1 MALCVQDYACTMVVS
16 HLLVLPEVCLDG
28 DGEGLVLQFA
38 GVQEL
43 LQELSL
49 PPPLLCQ
56 GGHLWGTLHCQLG
69 MQSWGEEDVSTVY
82 TLRGV
87 LHWSCTRFTSQ
98 IQSIHLEGNEGDEG
112 GEAS

>member
-1 MALCVQDYACTMVVS
+1 MALHNTDCTCTMVAS

-28 DGEGLVLQFA
+28 DGDGIVLQFT

-56 GGHLWGTLHCQLG
+56 GGHLWGTLHSQLG
-69 MQSWGEEDVSTVY
+69 MQKLGRT
-82 TLRGV
+82 T
-87 LHWSCTRFTSQ
+87 
-98 IQSIHLEGNEGDEG
+98 
-112 GEAS
+112 